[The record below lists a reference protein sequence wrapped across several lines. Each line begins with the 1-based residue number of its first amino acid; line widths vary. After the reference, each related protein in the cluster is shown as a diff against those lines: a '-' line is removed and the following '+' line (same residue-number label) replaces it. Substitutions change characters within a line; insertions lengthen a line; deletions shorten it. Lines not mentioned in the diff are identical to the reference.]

1 MKQLILKNLNG
12 KIIALLF
19 VVTTV
24 VYGIMLGI
32 TIPAVM
38 HYAHG
43 MKLPDMLP
51 TGYHAAYI
59 HQLLT
64 ALGESGR
71 QAYLYKQLPMDML
84 YPGLFGITYCLLLAW
99 LLRRLQQTESVL
111 FLFCYLPLLAGLFD
125 YFENFGI
132 ITLLKTYP
140 HQTGFMVSVTN
151 TFTILKSGLTT
162 VYFVVL
168 LLVLLMWL
176 WLGISRFLPKR

>member
-12 KIIALLF
+12 KIIALLL
-19 VVTTV
+19 VVTTI

-38 HYAHG
+38 QFANG
-43 MKLPDMLP
+43 LKLPDMLP
-51 TGYHAAYI
+51 TGYSAPYI
-59 HQLLT
+59 NQLLT

-71 QAYLYKQLPMDML
+71 HTYLYKQLPMDML

-99 LLRRLQQTESVL
+99 LLSKLSKTDSFL
-111 FLFCYLPLLAGLFD
+111 FLFCYLPPLAGLFD
-125 YFENFGI
+125 YLENFGI

-140 HQTGFMVSVTN
+140 HQTDVMVSVTN

-168 LLVLLMWL
+168 LIVLLW
-176 WLGISRFLPKR
+176 WGVSRLLPKK